1 MWEKANEPGGHCNIE
16 GDVVVLGIIKK
27 FFSKKEEDFG
37 NMYVIAGLG
46 NPEKKYFGTRHNV
59 GFETIDALS
68 DKYNIGLTE
77 TKFKAV
83 YGKGKIGDQKVIL
96 VKPITYMNLSGEAIR
111 PICDYFK
118 VDSKSELI
126 VISDDVELDVGNIR
140 VRPKGSAGGHNGLK
154 NIIAQLGHDEFSRV
168 RVGVGKKPKEYDM
181 VNWVLGH
188 FEGEDATGIKDG
200 IERAVDA
207 VCEIMENGVDSAMN
221 KFNGKK

>member
-1 MWEKANEPGGHCNIE
+1 M
-16 GDVVVLGIIKK
+16 LGIIKK
-27 FFSKKEEDFG
+27 LLSGKEEEVG

-77 TKFKAV
+77 TKFKAA
-83 YGKGKIGDQKVIL
+83 YGKGRIGDQRVIL
-96 VKPITYMNLSGEAIR
+96 VKPLTYMNLSGEAIR

-118 VDSKSELI
+118 VDTKSELI
-126 VISDDVELDVGNIR
+126 VISDDVELDVGNLR

-181 VNWVLGH
+181 VDWVLGH

-200 IERAVDA
+200 IGRAAEA